1 MTADEIREAL
11 RDRKLAVVA
20 ERTKLA
26 ENTLWRFMNRKV
38 KPHRATLAILEAYL
52 KGSTDGQA

>member
-1 MTADEIREAL
+1 MTEDQIREAL
-11 RDRKLAVVA
+11 RDRKLSVVA
-20 ERTKLA
+20 DRTKLS

-52 KGSTDGQA
+52 RSTNG